1 MKDASNDTPK
11 QPTISSKHLFSFA
24 VNGVALP
31 RPGSEIATEL
41 VPHMDGDQTSR
52 DA

>member
-24 VNGVALP
+24 ANGVVLP
-31 RPGSEIATEL
+31 RPCSETAIEL
-41 VPHMDGDQTSR
+41 VQMDGDRTSR